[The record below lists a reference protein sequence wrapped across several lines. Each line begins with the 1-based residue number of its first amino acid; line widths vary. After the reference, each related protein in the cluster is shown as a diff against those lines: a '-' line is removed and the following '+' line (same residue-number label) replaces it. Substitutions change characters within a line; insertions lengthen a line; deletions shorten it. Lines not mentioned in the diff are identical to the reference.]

1 MEHRRSRSHE
11 WRGAPAGR
19 GQPPDDD
26 AHGCVRRVG
35 IRTLAAVTALVS
47 TLAAGAIAR
56 QADAP
61 RDPASLFASECAT
74 CHHPDDPRAPS
85 AEALHGRAPQAI
97 VDALT
102 GGSMRYQGLSLSG
115 AERRAMAEY
124 LTGRKLRGT
133 VTGAIAGRCASPS
146 RLGDLSAGID
156 WNGWGPT
163 ALNTHFQPAARAGL
177 DAAQVPRLQLKWAF
191 GFPDATSS
199 WAQPAIAG
207 GRLFVGS
214 QNGTVYSLDA
224 KSGCIAWTFA
234 AHAGVRASISIGSFR
249 RPGQRRLTD
258 AAYIADQQGYVYA
271 LNAANGTL
279 LWSRKVDDHPLVR
292 LTGSP
297 TLFGDRLYVPTSS
310 YEEGGRPPGYPCC
323 TFRGSVVALDART
336 GDQVWKS
343 YTIPD
348 RPTLLRAY
356 ADGSQAWGPAGGGI
370 WSSPTIDEKRGAL
383 YVAVGNSYSGPPQP
397 TTDAVVAFD
406 LKSGAIR
413 WAHQLTPTDVFG
425 CVPGEVNCGDRPGPD
440 FDFGASPALATL
452 RDGRDLIV
460 IGQKSG
466 LAYALD
472 PGKKGAEVWRYRAS
486 SGSGLGGIQW
496 GTAVDDTLAYFPVSD
511 IYSPAPGGLH
521 AVNLSSGERVWRAP
535 PPTPV
540 CGTPSRACS
549 GAQFSAIAVIPG
561 IVFSPSNDGAVRAYS
576 TKDGAIVWT
585 FDANREFTTVNRVRA
600 KGGSMNGPAPTVA
613 GGMMYVSSGYGTF
626 GLRAGN
632 VLLAFGVD

>member
-1 MEHRRSRSHE
+1 M
-11 WRGAPAGR
+11 
-19 GQPPDDD
+19 
-26 AHGCVRRVG
+26 
-35 IRTLAAVTALVS
+35 I
-47 TLAAGAIAR
+47 AGAFAR
-56 QADAP
+56 HADAP
-61 RDPASLFASECAT
+61 RDAAALFASDCAT
-74 CHHPDDPRAPS
+74 CHHADDPRAPS
-85 AEALHGRAPQAI
+85 ADVLHGRSPQAI

-102 GGSMRYQGLSLSG
+102 SGSMRYQGLSLSG
-115 AERRAMAEY
+115 AERRAIAEY
-124 LTGRKLRGT
+124 LTGRKLRGAL
-133 VTGAIAGRCASPS
+133 TGATAGRCVSPPP
-146 RLGDLSAGID
+146 LGDVSTSTT

-163 ALNTHFQPAARAGL
+163 PQNTHFQAAERAGL
-177 DAAQVPRLQLKWAF
+177 AAEQVPKLRLKWAF

-199 WAQPAIAG
+199 WAQPSIAG

-224 KSGCIAWTFA
+224 KSGCIVWTFA
-234 AHAGVRASISIGSFR
+234 AHAGVRASVSIGSIRTRGR
-249 RPGQRRLTD
+249 RRATD

-271 LNAANGTL
+271 VDAAKGTL

-310 YEEGGRPPGYPCC
+310 YEEGGRPPGSVCC
-323 TFRGSVVALDART
+323 TFRGSVVALDAST
-336 GDQVWKS
+336 GDEVWKS
-343 YTIPD
+343 YTIAD

-356 ADGSQAWGPAGGGI
+356 ADGSQAWGPSGGGI
-370 WSSPTIDEKRGAL
+370 WSSPTIDARRGAL
-383 YVAVGNSYSGPPQP
+383 YVAAGNGYSGPAQP
-397 TTDAVVAFD
+397 TTDAVIAFD
-406 LKSGAIR
+406 LKTGAMR
-413 WAHQLTPTDVFG
+413 WAHQLTPMDVFG
-425 CVPGEVNCGDRPGPD
+425 CAPGEVNCGDRPGPD
-440 FDFGASPALATL
+440 FDFGASPTLATAA
-452 RDGRDLIV
+452 DGRDLIV

-472 PGKKGAEVWRYRAS
+472 PNRKGAQLWRYRAS

-496 GTAVDDTLAYFPVSD
+496 GTAVDDARAYFPVSD

-521 AVNLSSGERVWRAP
+521 AVNLLTGERVWHTP
-535 PPTPV
+535 PPDPV
-540 CGTPSRACS
+540 CGKPSRACS
-549 GAQFSAIAVIPG
+549 GAQFSAVTVIPG

-585 FDANREFTTVNRVRA
+585 FDTNREFTTVNGVRA

-613 GGMMYVSSGYGTF
+613 GGMVYVSSGYGTF